1 MALYRAKE
9 DERGPIV
16 SSNPAMDARAQAQRL
31 LEIDAALT
39 RNEFEVHYRPIH
51 DLKTDQ
57 IIAFEALIRW
67 NRIIRCEEA

>member
-1 MALYRAKE
+1 
-9 DERGPIV
+9 
-16 SSNPAMDARAQAQRL
+16 MDARAQARRL

-51 DLKTDQ
+51 DLKADQ

-67 NRIIRCEEA
+67 NRIIRCEA